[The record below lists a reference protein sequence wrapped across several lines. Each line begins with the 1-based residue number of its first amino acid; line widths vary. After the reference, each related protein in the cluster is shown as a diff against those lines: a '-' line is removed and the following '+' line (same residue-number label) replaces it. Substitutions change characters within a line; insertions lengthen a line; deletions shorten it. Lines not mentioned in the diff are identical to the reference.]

1 MYSLCSPAGFYLASE
16 RWLQPSISKG
26 VNLWRVA
33 FFEGVKQWTKSMACG
48 CAGGLGGGFELESP
62 EPVMSTRGQDICWH
76 LLLGQGQAAG
86 FRAPARASYQ
96 ACVKPP
102 GSLVSLKLAPECVE
116 PAWPY
121 AFWSRPS
128 GAAFMKTLWIVNLLR
143 RAWAVFDMASA
154 LNTSTT
160 GKKRITRLQC
170 FFFFARYICSDPSQT
185 HDGSHSFCMD
195 LIYKWKKVML
205 SLICLIHIHLEEV
218 TDAEKKR
225 WGWRSHAFRQSLV
238 YF

>member
-1 MYSLCSPAGFYLASE
+1 MYSLCSQQGFT
-16 RWLQPSISKG
+16 WLVRDGSNHQFRKG
-26 VNLWRVA
+26 WICGEWH
-33 FFEGVKQWTKSMACG
+33 FFEGVKQWTKSMAVVV
-48 CAGGLGGGFELESP
+48 LGVWGRVRARVSRACHEH
-62 EPVMSTRGQDICWH
+62 TRGQDICWH

-128 GAAFMKTLWIVNLLR
+128 GAAFMRTLWIVNLLR
-143 RAWAVFDMASA
+143 GHEPVFDMASA

-160 GKKRITRLQC
+160 GETNYATAV
-170 FFFFARYICSDPSQT
+170 FFSFARSICSDPSQT

-195 LIYKWKKVML
+195 LIY
-205 SLICLIHIHLEEV
+205 
-218 TDAEKKR
+218 
-225 WGWRSHAFRQSLV
+225 
-238 YF
+238 

>member
-1 MYSLCSPAGFYLASE
+1 
-16 RWLQPSISKG
+16 
-26 VNLWRVA
+26 
-33 FFEGVKQWTKSMACG
+33 
-48 CAGGLGGGFELESP
+48 
-62 EPVMSTRGQDICWH
+62 MSTRGQDICWH

-128 GAAFMKTLWIVNLLR
+128 GAAFMRTLWIVNLLR
-143 RAWAVFDMASA
+143 GHEPVFDMASA

-160 GKKRITRLQC
+160 GETNYATAVG
-170 FFFFARYICSDPSQT
+170 FFFFCTIHMLRSEPNSWWLTFFLYGPDLLVEKSNAFT
-185 HDGSHSFCMD
+185 HLFNSHS
-195 LIYKWKKVML
+195 
-205 SLICLIHIHLEEV
+205 S
-218 TDAEKKR
+218 
-225 WGWRSHAFRQSLV
+225 WRSHRCWEKEMVMKESGIQTIPRLLLIT
-238 YF
+238 

>member
-1 MYSLCSPAGFYLASE
+1 MFAAGFYLASE
-16 RWLQPSISKG
+16 RWLQASISKG

-33 FFEGVKQWTKSMACG
+33 FFRRSQTMDKEHGCG

-76 LLLGQGQAAG
+76 LLLGLGQAAG

-116 PAWPY
+116 PVWPY
-121 AFWSRPS
+121 TFWSRPS
-128 GAAFMKTLWIVNLLR
+128 GAAFMRTLWIVNLLR
-143 RAWAVFDMASA
+143 GHEPVFDMASA

-160 GKKRITRLQC
+160 GETNYATGV
-170 FFFFARYICSDPSQT
+170 FFFLHDPYAQIRAK
-185 HDGSHSFCMD
+185 
-195 LIYKWKKVML
+195 LIMAPILAVWIWFISGK
-205 SLICLIHIHLEEV
+205 
-218 TDAEKKR
+218 
-225 WGWRSHAFRQSLV
+225 
-238 YF
+238 